1 MSMTS
6 KDKSIMN
13 GIQALKE
20 LCERLNIPDA
30 TYQKSCELLKKVD
43 DAGVV
48 KGARLNTKCATILFF
63 ASLSSNS
70 KTQLKDILKA
80 TGTGNKE
87 VSKCYKKM
95 KPVLPG
101 GMIGQ
106 SSISHAEEAATKL
119 GLNADVVEV
128 CKATADNISKLEEL
142 TGKKPATIAGVAIWM
157 IVCRSPDLRQSI
169 DCSMVA
175 KTVDMGEAA
184 IKNAYQI
191 VMPLESQILPVGFIT
206 KSR

>member
-1 MSMTS
+1 M
-6 KDKSIMN
+6 
-13 GIQALKE
+13 
-20 LCERLNIPDA
+20 
-30 TYQKSCELLKKVD
+30 
-43 DAGVV
+43 
-48 KGARLNTKCATILFF
+48 
-63 ASLSSNS
+63 
-70 KTQLKDILKA
+70 KA

-101 GMIGQ
+101 GIIGQ

-119 GLNADVVEV
+119 GLNKDVVEV

-157 IVCRSPDLRQSI
+157 IVCRSPDLRLMFDCASI
-169 DCSMVA
+169 A

-184 IKNAYQI
+184 IRNAYQI
-191 VMPLESQILPVGFIT
+191 VAPLENQILPIGFIT